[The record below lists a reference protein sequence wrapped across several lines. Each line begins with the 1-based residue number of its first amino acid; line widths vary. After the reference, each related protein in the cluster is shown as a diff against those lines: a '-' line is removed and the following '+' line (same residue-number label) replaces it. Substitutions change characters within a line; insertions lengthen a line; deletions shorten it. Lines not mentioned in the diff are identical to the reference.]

1 MLSSAPVDVWGGDSR
16 DLTPEEQTRYEEWT
30 EKYEQENAYTETTI
44 AVITFPEEYDG
55 QELVYCIADAQF
67 YYPERSL
74 TDEEMLQL
82 IDLEHKNLYI
92 YQRIQREIERGERAG
107 WPETYDIQR

>member
-1 MLSSAPVDVWGGDSR
+1 MKSGLKSTNRKMPIHR
-16 DLTPEEQTRYEEWT
+16 QPL
-30 EKYEQENAYTETTI
+30 
-44 AVITFPEEYDG
+44 

-74 TDEEMLQL
+74 TDEELLQL

-92 YQRIQREIERGERAG
+92 YERIQREIERGERAG